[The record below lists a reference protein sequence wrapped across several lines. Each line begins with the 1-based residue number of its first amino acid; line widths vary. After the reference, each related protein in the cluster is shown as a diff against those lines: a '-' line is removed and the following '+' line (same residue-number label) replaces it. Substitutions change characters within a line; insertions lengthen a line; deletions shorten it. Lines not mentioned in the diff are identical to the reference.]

1 MRGRV
6 NEVGG
11 DDSAGVE
18 VVVEAVLR
26 RRRCSGVEVGGAG
39 GSVAARWRRRGGV
52 LVVPGQWSRGGVT
65 AMLRWQGQGR
75 GVAGAVKKMNS
86 SEWGP
91 KRRETA
97 TIETAAAMWPAYTH
111 VSGTPGGLG
120 ARMPQGVKGVGG
132 GRDDKGDTVLACT
145 G

>member
-11 DDSAGVE
+11 DDSARVE
-18 VVVEAVLR
+18 VVVEAVSR
-26 RRRCSGVEVGGAG
+26 RRWCSGVEVGGAG

-52 LVVPGQWSRGGVT
+52 LVVPGQWSRGGVAAT
-65 AMLRWQGQGR
+65 LRWQGQGR
-75 GVAGAVKKMNS
+75 GVVGAV
-86 SEWGP
+86 GP

-111 VSGTPGGLG
+111 VSGTLDRLG
-120 ARMPQGVKGVGG
+120 ARMPRGVKGVGG